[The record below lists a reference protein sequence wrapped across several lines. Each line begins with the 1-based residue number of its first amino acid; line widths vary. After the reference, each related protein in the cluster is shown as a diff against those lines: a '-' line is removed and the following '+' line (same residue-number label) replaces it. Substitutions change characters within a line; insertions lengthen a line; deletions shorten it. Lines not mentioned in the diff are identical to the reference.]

1 MCVLRR
7 DRAICGSA
15 CIHARSWPCGAMR
28 RLRARAA
35 SPGKC
40 SAPRV
45 VGHAGH
51 DVLQIPRTRGCRV
64 RPIKAGPASGRKCL
78 APSINMPK
86 QGNMLTQSKP
96 GFWLGV
102 LSGLFLTVPLVAIF
116 YLGYR
121 LAALPFP
128 PFNLFD
134 WQTRILPGSVLAK
147 SIDTMVRII
156 GWFHETNTSGVAKL
170 G

>member
-1 MCVLRR
+1 
-7 DRAICGSA
+7 
-15 CIHARSWPCGAMR
+15 
-28 RLRARAA
+28 
-35 SPGKC
+35 
-40 SAPRV
+40 
-45 VGHAGH
+45 
-51 DVLQIPRTRGCRV
+51 
-64 RPIKAGPASGRKCL
+64 
-78 APSINMPK
+78 MPK